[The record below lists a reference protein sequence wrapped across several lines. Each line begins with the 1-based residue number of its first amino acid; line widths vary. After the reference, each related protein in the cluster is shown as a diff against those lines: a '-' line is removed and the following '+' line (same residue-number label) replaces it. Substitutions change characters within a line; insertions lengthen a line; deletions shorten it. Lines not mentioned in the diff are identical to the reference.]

1 MIIITLASKLP
12 NLFLSVSLFCGM
24 CQQSSMDFS
33 QATSHE
39 LLTKFIKQ
47 FIYLSIYL
55 QVTASQGERSC
66 KHSW

>member
-1 MIIITLASKLP
+1 MIIITLALKLP
-12 NLFLSVSLFCGM
+12 YLFLSASLFCGM
-24 CQQSSMDFS
+24 CQQISMGFS
-33 QATSHE
+33 HATSHE

-66 KHSW
+66 KHS

>member
-24 CQQSSMDFS
+24 CQQISMGFS

-47 FIYLSIYL
+47 FIYLSI
-55 QVTASQGERSC
+55 
-66 KHSW
+66 

>member
-1 MIIITLASKLP
+1 MIIITLALKLP

-24 CQQSSMDFS
+24 CQQSSMGFS

-47 FIYLSIYL
+47 FIYLSI
-55 QVTASQGERSC
+55 
-66 KHSW
+66 

>member
-1 MIIITLASKLP
+1 MIIITLALKLP
-12 NLFLSVSLFCGM
+12 NVFLSVSLFCGM
-24 CQQSSMDFS
+24 RQQISMGFS

-39 LLTKFIKQ
+39 LLAKFIKQ

-66 KHSW
+66 KHS

>member
-1 MIIITLASKLP
+1 MIIITLALKLP

-24 CQQSSMDFS
+24 CQQISMGFS

-47 FIYLSIYL
+47 FIYLSI
-55 QVTASQGERSC
+55 
-66 KHSW
+66 

>member
-24 CQQSSMDFS
+24 CLQSSMGFS
-33 QATSHE
+33 LATIHE

-66 KHSW
+66 KHS